1 MLESLKYLRVSME
14 ELQSMM
20 EEIFLGNSVLQWML
34 SFGIFFFFILLRR
47 PFAQLSIEILHKAS
61 AKTKNRVDDLMITLL
76 EPPLR
81 LLIVL
86 FGFYGMF
93 AFLNL
98 SAEMDTFLFH
108 FFRSMFAFTFF
119 WALYRISD
127 SISTFLHENQGK
139 LKSTLRSDLTLF
151 FIKGVKLILIVMGFV
166 IIVQEW
172 GYNFTGFLASL
183 GLGGLAFA
191 LAAKDTAANLFGSL
205 VIFSDKPFDVGDW
218 VKTPDVE
225 GTVESI
231 GMRSTRIRTFEKALV
246 AVPNATLANSP
257 ITNWSRMTMRRI
269 KMTIGLTYATS
280 ATQMQNILNDIRTML
295 KNDEEINQETIM
307 INFTDFQDSSL
318 GIFCYFFTNTTN
330 WQEYLMVRERI
341 NLQIMKIIEDNKAS
355 FAFPSQSLYIESLP
369 DTLATSAK
377 ASL

>member
-1 MLESLKYLRVSME
+1 ME
-14 ELQSMM
+14 ELQSIL
-20 EEIFLGNSVLQWML
+20 EEVFLGNSIMQWLL
-34 SFGIFFFFILLRR
+34 SLAIFFFFILLRR

-61 AKTKNRVDDLMITLL
+61 AKTDNALIQTVITVI

-81 LLIVL
+81 LIIVL
-86 FGFYGMF
+86 VGFYAMF
-93 AFLNL
+93 AFLTL
-98 SAEMDTFLFH
+98 TPELDAFLMH
-108 FFRSMFAFTFF
+108 FFRSMFAFTLF
-119 WALYRISD
+119 WALYRISNSFSD
-127 SISTFLHENQGK
+127 YLGTHREN
-139 LKSTLRSDLTLF
+139 LVSTLRSDLILF
-151 FIKGVKLILIVMGFV
+151 FIKVVKFVLVVMGFV

-218 VKTPDVE
+218 VMTPDVE

-246 AVPNATLANSP
+246 AVPNAILANSP

-280 ATQMQNILNDIRTML
+280 AEQMQNILGDIRTML
-295 KNDEEINQETIM
+295 KNDEEINQQTIM
-307 INFTDFQDSSL
+307 VNFTDFQDSSL

-330 WQEYLMVRERI
+330 WQEYLMIRERI
-341 NLQIMKIIEDNKAS
+341 NLQIMKIIEQNKAS

-369 DTLATSAK
+369 DTLSSSPDVT
-377 ASL
+377 L

>member
-1 MLESLKYLRVSME
+1 ME
-14 ELQSMM
+14 ELKHLLEQNYFGNTLSQWL
-20 EEIFLGNSVLQWML
+20 ISLGILL
-34 SFGIFFFFILLRR
+34 FFIFLRR
-47 PFAQLSIEILHKAS
+47 PIAHYIISIFHKLTAR
-61 AKTKNRVDDLMITLL
+61 TKNTLDDAIIAAI

-81 LLIVL
+81 LVIMLIGL
-86 FGFYGMF
+86 YGMLF
-93 AFLNL
+93 TLTL
-98 SAEMDTFLFH
+98 PDTLVGFSSH
-108 FFRSMFAFTFF
+108 FFRSMYALTLF
-119 WALYRISD
+119 WALYRIVNIFSD
-127 SISTFLHENQGK
+127 FLHEFDGK
-139 LKSTLRSDLTLF
+139 VANRFSADLALF
-151 FIKGVKLILIVMGFV
+151 LVKVAKFFLVIMGFV

-218 VKTPDVE
+218 IQTPEVE

-231 GMRSTRIRTFEKALV
+231 GIRSTRVRTFAKALV

-269 KMTIGLTYATS
+269 KMTVGLTYDTNS
-280 ATQMQNILNDIRTML
+280 TQMQNILEQIRSMLQNDPDI
-295 KNDEEINQETIM
+295 NDTTILV
-307 INFTDFQDSSL
+307 NFTDFQDSAL

-341 NLQIMKIIEDNKAS
+341 NLSIMKIVEDNKAS
-355 FAFPSQSLYIESLP
+355 FAFPSQSVYIESLP
-369 DTLATSAK
+369 DNPTKQLEV
-377 ASL
+377 

>member
-1 MLESLKYLRVSME
+1 MQEITGLLE
-14 ELQSMM
+14 QSY
-20 EEIFLGNSVLQWML
+20 FGNTLSQWL
-34 SFGIFFFFILLRR
+34 ISSGILLFFIFLRR
-47 PFAQLSIEILHKAS
+47 PIAHFIISIFHKLAT
-61 AKTKNRVDDLMITLL
+61 KTKNTLDDAIITAI
-76 EPPLR
+76 EPPVR
-81 LLIVL
+81 MVVMLLGL
-86 FGFYGMF
+86 YAM
-93 AFLNL
+93 L
-98 SAEMDTFLFH
+98 STLTLPETFTDFSHH
-108 FFRSMFAFTFF
+108 FFRSMYALTLF
-119 WALYRISD
+119 WALYRIVNIFSD
-127 SISTFLHENQGK
+127 FLHEFDGK
-139 LKSTLRSDLTLF
+139 VASRFSADLALFLVKVAKF
-151 FIKGVKLILIVMGFV
+151 FIIVMGFI

-218 VKTPDVE
+218 IQTPQVE

-231 GMRSTRIRTFEKALV
+231 GIRSTRVRTFAKALV

-269 KMTIGLTYATS
+269 KMTVGLTYDTS
-280 ATQMQNILNDIRTML
+280 STQMQNILEQVRTML
-295 KNDEEINQETIM
+295 QNDPDINDTTILV
-307 INFTDFQDSSL
+307 NFTDFQDSAL

-341 NLQIMKIIEDNKAS
+341 NLSIMKIVEENQAN

-369 DTLATSAK
+369 DNPTKQLEV
-377 ASL
+377 

>member
-1 MLESLKYLRVSME
+1 ME
-14 ELQSMM
+14 ELQHIM
-20 EEIFLGNSVLQWML
+20 EEVFLGNSVMQWLL
-34 SFGIFFFFILLRR
+34 SFCIFFFFILLRR
-47 PFAQLSIEILHKAS
+47 PFAQISIEILHKAS
-61 AKTKNRVDDLMITLL
+61 TKTKNTVDDLIITLL

-86 FGFYGMF
+86 LGFYGMF
-93 AFLNL
+93 AFLKL
-98 SAEMDTFLFH
+98 SAEMDVFVLH
-108 FFRSMFAFTFF
+108 FFRSMFAFTLF

-127 SISTFLHENQGK
+127 SISTVLHEHKNK
-139 LKSTLRSDLTLF
+139 LKNTLRSDLTIF
-151 FIKGVKLILIVMGFV
+151 FIKVVKFVLLVMGFV
-166 IIVQEW
+166 VIVQEW

-218 VKTPDVE
+218 IKTPDVE

-269 KMTIGLTYATS
+269 KMTIGVTYSTTS
-280 ATQMQNILNDIRTML
+280 MQMQNILADLRTML
-295 KNDEEINQETIM
+295 NNDEDINQQTIM
-307 INFTDFQDSSL
+307 VNFTDFQDSSL

-341 NLQIMKIIEDNKAS
+341 NLSIMNIIEDNKAG

-369 DTLATSAK
+369 ETLPSSPK
-377 ASL
+377 ANA

>member
-1 MLESLKYLRVSME
+1 ME
-14 ELQSMM
+14 ELQSILH
-20 EEIFLGNSVLQWML
+20 EVFLGNSVAQWML
-34 SFGIFFFFILLRR
+34 SFGVFFFFILLRR

-61 AKTKNRVDDLMITLL
+61 VKTKNTLIQTIITVI

-81 LLIVL
+81 LIIVL
-86 FGFYGMF
+86 VGFYAMF
-93 AFLNL
+93 AFLTL
-98 SAEMDTFLFH
+98 TPELDAFLMH
-108 FFRSMFAFTFF
+108 FFRSMFAFTLF
-119 WALYRISD
+119 WAFYRISD
-127 SISTFLHENQGK
+127 GFSDYLGAHKGSLV
-139 LKSTLRSDLTLF
+139 STLRSDLTLF
-151 FIKGVKLILIVMGFV
+151 FIKVVKFVLVVMGFV

-225 GTVESI
+225 GVVEAI

-246 AVPNATLANSP
+246 AVPNAILANSP

-280 ATQMQNILNDIRTML
+280 AEQMQNILGDIRTML
-295 KNDEEINQETIM
+295 KNDKEINQQTIM
-307 INFTDFQDSSL
+307 VNFTDFQDSSL

-341 NLQIMKIIEDNKAS
+341 NLQIMKIIKENKAS
-355 FAFPSQSLYIESLP
+355 FAFPSQSLYIESLSDSLLP
-369 DTLATSAK
+369 SPK
-377 ASL
+377 AAL